1 MISKSRPL
9 VHLYSFKTL
18 AQYRSERQQFE
29 NLGFYVVS
37 PAVVSPAA
45 VSQATD
51 PSAVRQAQALWYVAP
66 GVAELRAETLPA
78 PSPRQVRVRTLFSAL
93 SRGTESL
100 VFAGKVPEAEF
111 TRMRAPFMDGDFPFP
126 VKYGY
131 ASVGVVQS
139 GPPELLG
146 RNVFSLTPHQDYF
159 NLASEAVTLL
169 PEGVTPERAVLAAN
183 METALNAVWDAAPGP
198 GDRIAV
204 VGGGVLGSL
213 VAFLC
218 GHLPGAEV
226 TLVDINP
233 ERAALAA
240 SLGVKF
246 ALPDVAPTDCD
257 LVFHT
262 SASAAGLTTALAL
275 AGAEATVLE
284 LSWYGSQ
291 AVSAPLGGAFH
302 SRQLRLQSSQV
313 GHISATRRPRF
324 TYRRRLSVA
333 LELLKDDRLAALLAQ
348 PIALNA
354 LPEHLPKI
362 LGQPSGI
369 LCQLIHYS

>member
-1 MISKSRPL
+1 VASS
-9 VHLYSFKTL
+9 VFDFST
-18 AQYRSERQQFE
+18 
-29 NLGFYVVS
+29 
-37 PAVVSPAA
+37 AV
-45 VSQATD
+45 QAE
-51 PSAVRQAQALWYVAP
+51 ALWYVSA
-66 GVAELRAETLPA
+66 GVAELRTEVLPA
-78 PSPRQVRVRTLFSAL
+78 LQAKQIRVRTLFSAL

-111 TRMRAPFMDGDFPFP
+111 TRMRAPFMGGDFPFP

-139 GPPELLG
+139 GPPELLN
-146 RNVFSLTPHQDYF
+146 RRVFSLSPHQDYF
-159 NLASEAVTLL
+159 NLPADAVMAI
-169 PEGVTPERAVLAAN
+169 PDEVSPERAVLAAN

-204 VGGGVLGSL
+204 VGGGVLGCL

-233 ERAALAA
+233 QRAALAKQ
-240 SLGVKF
+240 LGIKF
-246 ALPDVAPTDCD
+246 ATETEAPLDCD

-262 SASAAGLTTALAL
+262 SASAAGLTTALRL
-275 AGAEATVLE
+275 AGEEATVLE
-284 LSWYGSQ
+284 LSWYGTQ
-291 AVSAPLGGAFH
+291 IVGTPLGGAFH
-302 SRQLRLQSSQV
+302 SKQLRLQSSQV

-324 TYRRRLSVA
+324 TYRRRLGVA
-333 LELLKDDRLAALLAQ
+333 LELLKDDRLDALLA
-348 PIALNA
+348 PAIAFA
-354 LPEHLPKI
+354 DLPEHLPQI

-369 LCQLIHYS
+369 LCQLIQYS

>member
-1 MISKSRPL
+1 
-9 VHLYSFKTL
+9 
-18 AQYRSERQQFE
+18 
-29 NLGFYVVS
+29 
-37 PAVVSPAA
+37 
-45 VSQATD
+45 
-51 PSAVRQAQALWYVAP
+51 
-66 GVAELRAETLPA
+66 
-78 PSPRQVRVRTLFSAL
+78 
-93 SRGTESL
+93 
-100 VFAGKVPEAEF
+100 
-111 TRMRAPFMDGDFPFP
+111 
-126 VKYGY
+126 
-131 ASVGVVQS
+131 
-139 GPPELLG
+139 
-146 RNVFSLTPHQDYF
+146 
-159 NLASEAVTLL
+159 
-169 PEGVTPERAVLAAN
+169 

-233 ERAALAA
+233 DRALLAT

-246 ALPDVAPTDCD
+246 ALPDAAPTDCD

-262 SASAAGLTTALAL
+262 SASAAGLATALSL